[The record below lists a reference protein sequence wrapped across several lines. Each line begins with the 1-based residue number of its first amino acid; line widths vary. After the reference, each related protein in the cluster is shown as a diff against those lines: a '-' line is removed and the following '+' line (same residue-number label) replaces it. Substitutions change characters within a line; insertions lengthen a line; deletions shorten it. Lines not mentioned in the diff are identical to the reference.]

1 MSDRKLHTK
10 TVYILAWV
18 ILVCAGILIKTGIT
32 DDVWKLVYS
41 GIYGSS
47 SGKTGES
54 IYSPGAAEPDVYC
67 YMDYWESQVREVCE
81 EGRTYQTEDADSEG
95 EASSQAETSETSV
108 PASTETTEAAQRSAD
123 ARTVSAMADI
133 MSSYIGMDADTLL
146 SYCYNATYPKC
157 VKKTSWMRKICSAKI
172 CRWIWTRA
180 DTKF

>member
-47 SGKTGES
+47 SGETGES

-81 EGRTYQTEDADSEG
+81 EGRTY
-95 EASSQAETSETSV
+95 
-108 PASTETTEAAQRSAD
+108 P
-123 ARTVSAMADI
+123 VS
-133 MSSYIGMDADTLL
+133 YTHLTLPT
-146 SYCYNATYPKC
+146 N
-157 VKKTSWMRKICSAKI
+157 
-172 CRWIWTRA
+172 
-180 DTKF
+180 

>member
-47 SGKTGES
+47 SGETGES

-95 EASSQAETSETSV
+95 EASCRRRLQRLLRL
-108 PASTETTEAAQRSAD
+108 PALRPQKLRRD
-123 ARTVSAMADI
+123 PLMP
-133 MSSYIGMDADTLL
+133 GL
-146 SYCYNATYPKC
+146 
-157 VKKTSWMRKICSAKI
+157 
-172 CRWIWTRA
+172 CRPWRI
-180 DTKF
+180 

>member
-47 SGKTGES
+47 SGETGES

-81 EGRTYQTEDADSEG
+81 EGRTYQTEDANSEG
-95 EASSQAETSETSV
+95 EASSQAETSE
-108 PASTETTEAAQRSAD
+108 
-123 ARTVSAMADI
+123 
-133 MSSYIGMDADTLL
+133 L
-146 SYCYNATYPKC
+146 SL
-157 VKKTSWMRKICSAKI
+157 IHI
-172 CRWIWTRA
+172 
-180 DTKF
+180 

>member
-47 SGKTGES
+47 SGETGES

-81 EGRTYQTEDADSEG
+81 EGRTYQTEDPKVRHHRRRRL
-95 EASSQAETSETSV
+95 QRLLRL
-108 PASTETTEAAQRSAD
+108 PALRPQKLRRD
-123 ARTVSAMADI
+123 PLMP
-133 MSSYIGMDADTLL
+133 GL
-146 SYCYNATYPKC
+146 
-157 VKKTSWMRKICSAKI
+157 
-172 CRWIWTRA
+172 CRPWRI
-180 DTKF
+180 